1 MIYIYL
7 MKTKLFRF
15 FALASLV
22 FFFNGCT
29 PDEVETTQD
38 QFKPLKIRVTLAD
51 PITQSDELS
60 AISNWLS
67 VQGTFNQSIN
77 GNIPNQVGQNT
88 IEYSTT
94 AVPNTPIYLVITY
107 FNIIGGDGLGGL
119 LYQCNTVNLEV
130 IYNGQTVYTESR
142 EMGSEGGPCGDGYQ
156 WTFNYT
162 VQ

>member
-1 MIYIYL
+1 MIYIYF
-7 MKTKLFRF
+7 MRTRLFHF
-15 FALASLV
+15 LALASLV

>member
-1 MIYIYL
+1 MR
-7 MKTKLFRF
+7 TRLFHF
-15 FALASLV
+15 LALASLV

>member
-130 IYNGQTVYTESR
+130 IYDGQTVYTESR
-142 EMGSEGGPCGDGYQ
+142 EMGSEGGPCADGYQ